1 MKIPVLAAAFLPT
14 RIYYLLFSLLGMVY
28 LCGLFVPLMDNDS
41 AHHANIAL
49 RMHLTGDYVNLVDYG
64 RDYLDKPHLH
74 FWLAALSYKLFGVTT
89 IAYKLPS
96 LLFTIFG
103 TWSVYQLGR
112 ALYDRETGRLAA
124 LIIASAFAYILANN
138 DVRMEAILTA
148 SIAFASWQLVEFIQ
162 GKKLLH
168 AAGAALGLA
177 IGFCTKGHIAV
188 FVPAVGALFYILYL
202 KDWKLFLNWKW
213 LVLLFLFG
221 VLISP
226 VVYCYYLQYNLH
238 PEKIIRGKTNIDGI
252 KFILLNQSIER
263 FGGEMGTDARND
275 YLFFIHSFLW
285 AFAPWSILAY
295 LAIAGRL
302 KNFLNRKE
310 EWFTTGI
317 FIIILLVVSF
327 SGFKLPHYL
336 NIVFPSTA
344 VMVAFFLFTKKGS
357 EVWEPWIYWIQFVS
371 SILILVLVGG
381 LTFWSFPIHRLW
393 IIIVAILLLAVF
405 FHVVKTDFLTRMQKA
420 VAIPVAAMILA
431 FFLLNSNFY
440 PQLLHYQG
448 GNELAFAIKGKVDP
462 SDVYFWKENY
472 SSSFNFYTKSIRKE
486 FADSVLVPG
495 KKVWLLFDVRDEE
508 EIKQAGYNFGLRYSS
523 ADYEITK
530 LDIKFINPKRREAEC
545 TELVLAELVK

>member
-14 RIYYLLFSLLGMVY
+14 RIYYLLFSLLGLVY

-103 TWSVYQLGR
+103 TWSVYHLGR

-138 DVRMEAILTA
+138 DVRMEAILTT

-405 FHVVKTDFLTRMQKA
+405 FHFVKTDFLTRMQKA

>member
-14 RIYYLLFSLLGMVY
+14 RIYYLLFSLLGLVY

-405 FHVVKTDFLTRMQKA
+405 FHFVKTDFLTRMQKA

>member
-14 RIYYLLFSLLGMVY
+14 RIYYLLFSLLGLVY

-148 SIAFASWQLVEFIQ
+148 SISFASWQLVEFIQ

>member
-14 RIYYLLFSLLGMVY
+14 RIYYLLFSLLGLVY

-188 FVPAVGALFYILYL
+188 FVPAVGALFYILYR

-357 EVWEPWIYWIQFVS
+357 EVWEPWIYWIQLVS

-381 LTFWSFPIHRLW
+381 LTFWAFPIHRLW

-405 FHVVKTDFLTRMQKA
+405 FHVVKTDFLTRMQK
-420 VAIPVAAMILA
+420 
-431 FFLLNSNFY
+431 
-440 PQLLHYQG
+440 
-448 GNELAFAIKGKVDP
+448 
-462 SDVYFWKENY
+462 
-472 SSSFNFYTKSIRKE
+472 
-486 FADSVLVPG
+486 
-495 KKVWLLFDVRDEE
+495 
-508 EIKQAGYNFGLRYSS
+508 
-523 ADYEITK
+523 
-530 LDIKFINPKRREAEC
+530 
-545 TELVLAELVK
+545 

>member
-188 FVPAVGALFYILYL
+188 FVPAVGPLFFILYL

-381 LTFWSFPIHRLW
+381 LTFWAFPIHRLW

-508 EIKQAGYNFGLRYSS
+508 EIKQAGYNFGLRYCS